1 MYNITLPILGTRL
14 KQIREH
20 IGYSQAQLAGNTYN
34 KTIGKGTA
42 NNNTNK
48 QRNKT

>member
-1 MYNITLPILGTRL
+1 MATTETTHTKRPIH
-14 KQIREH
+14 KV
-20 IGYSQAQLAGNTYN
+20 AGSTYN
-34 KTIGKGTA
+34 KTIGKGIA